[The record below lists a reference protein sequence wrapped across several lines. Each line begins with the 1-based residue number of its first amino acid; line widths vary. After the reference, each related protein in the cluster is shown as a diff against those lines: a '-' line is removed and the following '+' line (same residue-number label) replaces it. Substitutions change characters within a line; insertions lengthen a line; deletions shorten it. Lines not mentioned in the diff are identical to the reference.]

1 MPAYCGSPGP
11 TAGPISGG
19 RRPSLLG
26 WLPIPLRWAPLDPF
40 LPTTQLQMLLAVV
53 VGAFLISAIIG
64 ISVRDLPLR
73 RAAAIAATT
82 FMVCCAAGFLF
93 VWNR

>member
-1 MPAYCGSPGP
+1 
-11 TAGPISGG
+11 
-19 RRPSLLG
+19 
-26 WLPIPLRWAPLDPF
+26 
-40 LPTTQLQMLLAVV
+40 MLLAVV